1 MDNRKD
7 KNGKLLP
14 DDVRLNKYG
23 KILRKT
29 SLDEL
34 PEAFNIIKGDMS
46 VVGPRPLL
54 VEYLPRY
61 NNEQKHRHDVRP
73 GLSGLAQING
83 RNAISWEEKFKYDID
98 YVNHITFLGDV
109 KIVFMT
115 VVNVFKREGI
125 NQDGEATMEEFM
137 GMYKK

>member
-1 MDNRKD
+1 
-7 KNGKLLP
+7 
-14 DDVRLNKYG
+14 
-23 KILRKT
+23 
-29 SLDEL
+29 
-34 PEAFNIIKGDMS
+34 
-46 VVGPRPLL
+46 
-54 VEYLPRY
+54 
-61 NNEQKHRHDVRP
+61 VRP